1 MNFLDTESKRMMNA
15 SIALNMIQST
25 THLMIANLLR
35 ALLKTSSTD
44 LMLSII
50 RILVQQ

>member
-1 MNFLDTESKRMMNA
+1 MMNA
-15 SIALNMIQST
+15 SIALNMIQLI

-35 ALLKTSSTD
+35 ALLKMSLTG